1 MPKLAVIWRSAAL
14 LLATGAES
22 VIEVLPPVA
31 WRQVPG
37 VPEWVRGVFD
47 YRGDLIPLIDSEK
60 LLLGPRNGAA
70 ESLATADQMVN
81 RVLVVRVAS
90 TGNGPTWPVGLWV
103 GSILELD
110 HIDFEAPHT
119 HPGFDTQAAR
129 FLGPIASTRWGLVQ
143 LVNPAELF
151 TPEQITMMSSRMAE
165 ASP

>member
-1 MPKLAVIWRSAAL
+1 MPKLAVIWRSAGL
-14 LLATGAES
+14 LLATGAEA

-31 WRQVPG
+31 WRPMPG

-47 YRGDLIPLIDSEK
+47 YRGDLIPLIDCER
-60 LLLGPRNGAA
+60 LLLGPQSTTAA
-70 ESLATADQMVN
+70 TSTTADQMVN
-81 RVLVVRVAS
+81 RVLVVRVAP
-90 TGNGPTWPVGLWV
+90 TGVGPTWPVGLWV
-103 GSILELD
+103 SSILELD

-151 TPEQITMMSSRMAE
+151 TPEQIGMMSSRMAE
-165 ASP
+165 AAP